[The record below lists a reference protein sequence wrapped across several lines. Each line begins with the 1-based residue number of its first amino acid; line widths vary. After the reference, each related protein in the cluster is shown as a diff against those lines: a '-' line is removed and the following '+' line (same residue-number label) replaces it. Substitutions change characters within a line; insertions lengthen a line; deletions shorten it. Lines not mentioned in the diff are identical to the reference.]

1 MTKPQNYKMSKV
13 EVFYYKKFIINILIS
28 LEIRVARNYRKPAHI
43 ETNLEYLN
51 PNMTYH
57 TYFKLLTWANI
68 ASFC

>member
-51 PNMTYH
+51 PNMT
-57 TYFKLLTWANI
+57 
-68 ASFC
+68 